1 MLCLPFSLMC
11 LSDNDYLL
19 PNFHMLNLYEATQ
32 QAFCYPQ
39 ATSVL
44 IFLIFVESINKYW
57 KGWSIRLW
65 NGPCNVPYSV
75 RTTDH
80 IQENKDPKIW
90 INPLLHPK
98 AMGKA
103 MPHILDATWL
113 LNLINRLHLNHL
125 FPHVIIL
132 SLAGIN
138 SPKFCLSLAGIFLV
152 LSLFRYQLLLKCR
165 S

>member
-1 MLCLPFSLMC
+1 MNPPNKLFVIPRPPVCWYS
-11 LSDNDYLL
+11 SYL
-19 PNFHMLNLYEATQ
+19 
-32 QAFCYPQ
+32 
-39 ATSVL
+39 
-44 IFLIFVESINKYW
+44 W
-57 KGWSIRLW
+57 KGWSIRPHTLALKTLLLRD
-65 NGPCNVPYSV
+65 GPCNVPHSV

-113 LNLINRLHLNHL
+113 LILINRLHLNHL

-138 SPKFCLSLAGIFLV
+138 SPKFCLSLGRIFLV

>member
-1 MLCLPFSLMC
+1 MLFLPFSLMC

-19 PNFHMLNLYEATQ
+19 PNFHMLNLCESTQ

-39 ATSVL
+39 ATCVL
-44 IFLIFVESINKYW
+44 IFLIFVEGVEHKATHFGFEMVLATYLTVSGLRIISK
-57 KGWSIRLW
+57 KI
-65 NGPCNVPYSV
+65 
-75 RTTDH
+75 
-80 IQENKDPKIW
+80 KDPTLCFIQKPWAKQCLIFW
-90 INPLLHPK
+90 TPL
-98 AMGKA
+98 G
-103 MPHILDATWL
+103 L
-113 LNLINRLHLNHL
+113 LILINRLHLNHL

-138 SPKFCLSLAGIFLV
+138 SPKFCLSLGRIFLV